1 MGSLSLLQGTF
12 PTLETDRG
20 LLYCRQI
27 LYQLSYQGSQ
37 REILKVLGEKS
48 TYIVLPLDAK
58 EEEIRK
64 PYLKVKAQRDGGP
77 QAGGTLSVPFSII

>member
-12 PTLETDRG
+12 LTQETDRG

-27 LYQLSYQGSQ
+27 LYQLSYQESQ

-48 TYIVLPLDAK
+48 TYIVLPFGYKRRGNK
-58 EEEIRK
+58 E
-64 PYLKVKAQRDGGP
+64 
-77 QAGGTLSVPFSII
+77 TLSEG